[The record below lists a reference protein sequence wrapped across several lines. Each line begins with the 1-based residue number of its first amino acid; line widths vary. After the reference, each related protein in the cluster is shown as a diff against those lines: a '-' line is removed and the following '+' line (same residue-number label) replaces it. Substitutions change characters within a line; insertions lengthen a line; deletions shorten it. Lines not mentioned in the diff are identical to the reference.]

1 MTFKYLSEKY
11 KNLTSE
17 EEFVN
22 DYSYKKPQNL
32 KYKGSASF
40 KRPKLF
46 KINKYVE
53 NYESY
58 KEGSKK
64 ILQEFQ
70 NLFIHKFLLNNNKKK
85 NKIKK
90 TSNLLL
96 LRENLKKKFK
106 MNNDKKRNI
115 LNKIKEDTYNSVIKI
130 VKSNNKENI
139 HQKIRSRSN
148 ARISRMY
155 NSPER
160 SSKNKRKSTFKLSE
174 KNKYLTY
181 QFLKLGNDFI
191 SNNDKASKKKP
202 IPLFQEKSRLALLK
216 KLSST
221 IIQEEINNKINNKQT
236 NEPALIHRARSSYDK
251 RRNINLEE
259 NNKLLENKLHHKKQ
273 KSNSNNDI
281 YNPRYFEISRKGDNF
296 SEAIIIEKKEY
307 PNTIKQI
314 KKRERRP
321 RSEYLDHLNRP
332 MSSLERY
339 FIKYGAIS

>member
-1 MTFKYLSEKY
+1 MTFNYLSEKY

-46 KINKYVE
+46 QINKYVE

-70 NLFIHKFLLNNNKKK
+70 NLFIHKFLLNNNKK

-96 LRENLKKKFK
+96 LREKLSNKFK

-148 ARISRMY
+148 PRISKLY

-160 SSKNKRKSTFKLSE
+160 SSKSKRKATFKLSE

-181 QFLKLGNDFI
+181 QFLKLGNDF
-191 SNNDKASKKKP
+191 SKNDKAPKKRP
-202 IPLFQEKSRLALLK
+202 ITIFQEKSRLALLK
-216 KLSST
+216 QLSSK
-221 IIQEEINNKINNKQT
+221 IIQEEINKKINNKQT
-236 NEPALIHRARSSYDK
+236 NEPALIHRCRSSYDK
-251 RRNINLEE
+251 RKNINLEE
-259 NNKLLENKLHHKKQ
+259 NNKLLESKVYLKKQ

-281 YNPRYFEISRKGDNF
+281 YNPIYFEISRKGDNF
-296 SEAIIIEKKEY
+296 SDALIIEKKEY

-321 RSEYLDHLNRP
+321 RSEYLNHLNRP